1 MQEEDSEEKRTTN
14 IGIDDIKVVICMDCD
29 GDKPWVMI
37 LGELPPTQSL
47 DQWVYWITNQSSGE
61 EVPNI
66 DWLISVFPDTNKNV
80 ELQTQRLSHGHSL

>member
-1 MQEEDSEEKRTTN
+1 MGVLLMQEEDSEEKRTTN

-47 DQWVYWITNQSSGE
+47 DQWVYWITGPDPE
-61 EVPNI
+61 DLFPNI
-66 DWLISVFPDTNKNV
+66 GCIIAVFN
-80 ELQTQRLSHGHSL
+80 